1 MSRILPTNCRL
12 FSNSHHQL
20 FCAQPTLAYIL
31 SSTSST
37 PHTEFSFASPVSSAT
52 NPPSLSD
59 FSSLPYRQ
67 VQTPGLSLRSFN
79 APRGGSTS
87 NDKSWHTAGGEFVNE
102 DLRIGGPILCAVPI
116 VIMPL
121 KPTAP
126 ELSRLIN
133 ETPSFIEDAATIFQ
147 RFAVDNPDMDICFHR
162 SKFYPEPI
170 PIATISIIVR
180 RNRLTIG
187 GCPRDALTFSCRRIS
202 KKSRWTLPMREDFE
216 LRPAT
221 QWTRRTAS
229 TQSGKTYVEE

>member
-79 APRGGSTS
+79 APRGDGTS
-87 NDKSWHTAGGEFVNE
+87 NDKSWHAAGGECVNE
-102 DLRIGGPILCAVPI
+102 DLRVGGPILCAVP
-116 VIMPL
+116 VVTMPL

-126 ELSRLIN
+126 ELSRLI
-133 ETPSFIEDAATIFQ
+133 TRPLHSLRTQLPYSSDLLSTILTWTYAFIAPSST
-147 RFAVDNPDMDICFHR
+147 RNPF
-162 SKFYPEPI
+162 P
-170 PIATISIIVR
+170 
-180 RNRLTIG
+180 
-187 GCPRDALTFSCRRIS
+187 
-202 KKSRWTLPMREDFE
+202 
-216 LRPAT
+216 LRPY
-221 QWTRRTAS
+221 
-229 TQSGKTYVEE
+229 QS